1 MIAARNDKGDILW
14 SWHVWVTDYHPDATG
29 DASVD
34 EPETKRK
41 QKYTYGNHPN
51 QYPIMDRNLGA
62 LAGYTTIPAEEEDR
76 SKAHGFHY
84 QWGRKDPFP
93 SSYTTKYVSK

>member
-62 LAGYTTIPAEEEDR
+62 LAGYTTIPAEEEDSR
-76 SKAHGFHY
+76 RHM
-84 QWGRKDPFP
+84 
-93 SSYTTKYVSK
+93 VSIINGVERTLSPVVILQSTCPK